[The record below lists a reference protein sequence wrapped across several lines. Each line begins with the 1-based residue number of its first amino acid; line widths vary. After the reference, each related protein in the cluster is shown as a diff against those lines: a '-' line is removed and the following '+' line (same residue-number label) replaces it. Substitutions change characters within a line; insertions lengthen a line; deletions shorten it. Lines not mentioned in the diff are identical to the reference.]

1 MAISAMRFNFLDK
14 ETNVGV
20 KDFTQLVDNSV
31 YTGFTDLSSTAL
43 EEIQDTGIMDKM
55 QGSLDDLTDMLKNN
69 EIVDTLKDAMD
80 SAMNAISNMEL
91 PQTVKDIFAKLK
103 ALDLKGVKD
112 FLGDMLSVGAKFLC
126 NNLDFLKLFMLGY
139 ALNKNILSGLLIAL
153 LLSWLD
159 RFCKG
164 FTAQESAMSNPLG
177 KLGQVIPYA
186 GTQVSTSSAFG
197 QFSNYYSDFLKASQ
211 PLGLTSVM
219 PQGDAVSNILSGN
232 ISSVLGN
239 ARSSEMSFADR
250 NSLVGSLKT
259 QLNNFSPNSAEY
271 RNILQ
276 ATGDLRNIPLV
287 STTRRDTNL
296 RYENLGDKFGSYI
309 KNLGNTNIQPA
320 SLMSLSEVEKGL
332 YAKMSELKKV
342 SASNSSLQCTPNDSF
357 SDFDFNSVLPAVDST
372 EEASLLANDVITD
385 SHRTLDF
392 HPTSAIFLEA

>member
-31 YTGFTDLSSTAL
+31 YTGFTDLSSTAI
-43 EEIQDTGIMDKM
+43 EEVQDTGIMDKM
-55 QGSLDDLTDMLKNN
+55 SDSLNDLTDMLKNN

-80 SAMNAISNMEL
+80 SAMNAISSMEL

-112 FLGDMLSVGAKFLC
+112 FLGDMLNIGAKFLC

-153 LLSWLD
+153 LLTWLD

-164 FTAQESAMSNPLG
+164 FTPQESAMANPLG
-177 KLGQVIPYA
+177 KLGQVVPYA
-186 GTQVSTSSAFG
+186 GTQVSPNSAFG
-197 QFSNYYSDFLKASQ
+197 QFSGYYSDFLKSSQ
-211 PLGLTSVM
+211 PLGLSSVM
-219 PQGDAVSNILSGN
+219 PQGDAISNILGGD
-232 ISSVLGN
+232 ISSVIGN

-250 NSLVGSLKT
+250 NSLVGSLQS
-259 QLNNFSPNSAEY
+259 QLSNFAPNSMEY
-271 RNILQ
+271 KNILQ
-276 ATGDLRNIPLV
+276 ATGDLKNIPLV
-287 STTRRDTNL
+287 SIERRSNNL
-296 RYENLGDKFGSYI
+296 QFESLGDKFGSYI

-320 SLMSLSEVEKGL
+320 NLLSLNDVEKGL
-332 YAKMSELKKV
+332 YSKMTELKKV
-342 SASNSSLQCTPNDSF
+342 SASNSALQCTPNDSF
-357 SDFDFNSVLPAVDST
+357 SDFDFNSVLPAVDAT
-372 EEASLLANDVITD
+372 EKATLLASETVTD

-392 HPTSAIFLEA
+392 HPTTAVFLEA